1 MSASLKLQPI
11 SYGVSGIEFI
21 IETLFSSPLHQ
32 HSHMAGRST
41 GLIVR
46 LFTPPIWR
54 VEHGGLIRKEKNQV
68 LFFFSKKREP
78 ICPLIAQSTKSVAS
92 NKHDPI
98 CAISVQRVPPI
109 SLTPS
114 TTHSLPCRFS
124 QSIQYVSL
132 NSRANTTRFVPC
144 LLSQNPPPHTS
155 AIRSVPCRL
164 SQSGLCDCLV
174 QSKSST

>member
-1 MSASLKLQPI
+1 MAGLASSSSSRLYSLPPHHHPP
-11 SYGVSGIEFI
+11 YGRYIHGVNS
-21 IETLFSSPLHQ
+21 ETLYAPD
-32 HSHMAGRST
+32 MASRARRSNSK
-41 GLIVR
+41 G
-46 LFTPPIWR
+46 
-54 VEHGGLIRKEKNQV
+54 EKPST
-68 LFFFSKKREP
+68 FFFSKKREP
-78 ICPLIAQSTKSVAS
+78 ICPLIAQSTKSVTS

-114 TTHSLPCRFS
+114 TPNSLPCRFS
-124 QSIQYVSL
+124 QSIQYISL
-132 NSRANTTRFVPC
+132 NSRANATRFVPC
-144 LLSQNPPPHTS
+144 LFSQNPPPQTS